1 MLDVVDLVKKR
12 KGHFEWSEVVSEHN
26 GYKLYIKVFRDAL
39 KFDDVPAID
48 WYRRPISGSDQ
59 KFDGVRLPASAY
71 ELQQIADL
79 LDCTMLTPK
88 VIDMIWLQAKAKMD
102 AVVSVKGAIVATSN
116 VTDVHT
122 AIEKN
127 LSTKDN
133 GKKLVSC
140 VGKYWCLINGLTNPG
155 LAYGK
160 ATCCN
165 YGWFARSASGPGLTP
180 GTQCWQRPGYR
191 HDNQHLD
198 PSQTIRLMHKKGKL
212 VTPEGEEK
220 EVEVLEIAQDPDLCH
235 LVSHEGPLKYL
246 RQAEVPVLESL
257 TPPEP
262 KPEEKP
268 PEPKP
273 KPEDEEPVIEVSEE
287 EDSED
292 EEGDYKEGPK
302 PEVLP
307 EDVSQMSFVQAI
319 IAYIVALF
327 QKLFQNRKDS
337 I

>member
-1 MLDVVDLVKKR
+1 MLDVVNLVKEG
-12 KGHFEWSEVVSEHN
+12 KGYFEWSEVVSEHN
-26 GYKLYIKVFRDAL
+26 GYKLHIKVFRDAL

-88 VIDMIWLQAKAKMD
+88 VIDMIWLQAKVKMD

-127 LSTKDN
+127 LSTKDD

-165 YGWFARSASGPGLTP
+165 YGWFAQVASGPGLTP

-198 PSQTIRLMHKKGKL
+198 PSQTIRLMHKKGRL
-212 VTPEGEEK
+212 VTPDGEEK
-220 EVEVLEIAQDPDLCH
+220 EVDVLEIAQDPDLCH

-262 KPEEKP
+262 ELEEKL
-268 PEPKP
+268 PEPE
-273 KPEDEEPVIEVSEE
+273 PEPEPEEPVIEVGEE
-287 EDSED
+287 ED
-292 EEGDYKEGPK
+292 DYREGPK

-307 EDVSQMSFVQAI
+307 EDVSQMSFIQAI
-319 IAYIVALF
+319 IAYIVSLF

-337 I
+337 V